1 MSKRNLLAG
10 TFAIIAAAAAGTAMA
25 QTEDTMSVYVGNL
38 PDLEITGDTE
48 AVVEVPLPV
57 ASEACGVDLKF
68 IEAWAASGSRYCV
81 ALHPVA
87 ALNTAIKEQL
97 GGE

>member
-10 TFAIIAAAAAGTAMA
+10 TFAIIAAAAAGAAMA

-38 PDLEITGDTE
+38 PDLEVSGDTE
-48 AVVEVPLPV
+48 AVVEVSLAV

-81 ALHPVA
+81 ALHPDD
-87 ALNTAIKEQL
+87 ALDTAIKEQL
-97 GGE
+97 SGD